1 MQNVD
6 KRKDTVI
13 YRLVWADKLT
23 FNLNIYAVS
32 NRKSNMCYLSSSAK
46 TELMDTQEIKF
57 TQMTREEIVKKR
69 LGNQVFFSLKKS

>member
-13 YRLVWADKLT
+13 YRLVWVDKLT

-57 TQMTREEIVKKR
+57 TKMTREEIVKKR